1 MQAGGRMTT
10 TDLTVLAPEA
20 FSFAG
25 TVHSHGWAVL
35 APHAWDP
42 DAPVLERVHRLPTG
56 RVVLLGLRPR
66 SGSGPPAVAV
76 AIRQVGALEPHEEAS
91 IRGNVRRMLRL
102 DEDLSDFHRACR
114 RRGGR
119 WARVAED
126 GLGRLLRSPT
136 VFEDVVKT
144 ICTTNVQWA
153 GTKRMVAGLVEVC
166 GAAAPEAV
174 APPAGRRRAFP
185 TPEAVAAVDAGTL
198 REEAGLGYRAPYVH
212 ELARRVASGDLE
224 LEALA
229 DSELPTREL
238 ERELRDIRGVGPYA
252 AATLLM
258 LLGRYDVLAVDSVF
272 RSFVADRYFGGETPD
287 DDEARAVY
295 RDWGR
300 WRFLAYWYDL
310 WQGTEEEL

>member
-1 MQAGGRMTT
+1 MAT

-20 FSFAG
+20 FSFGG

-42 DAPVLERVHRLPTG
+42 DAPLLERVHRLPDG
-56 RVVLLGLRPR
+56 RVVALGLRPR
-66 SGSGPPAVAV
+66 TGSDPSAVEV
-76 AIRQVGALEPHEEAS
+76 EVRHVGSLETHQEES
-91 IRGNVRRMLRL
+91 VRTDVRRMLRL
-102 DEDLSDFHRACR
+102 DEDLSGFHRECR

-119 WARVAED
+119 WARVAEE

-144 ICTTNVQWA
+144 ICTTNVQWG
-153 GTKRMVAGLVEVC
+153 GTKRMVAGLVELC
-166 GAAAPEAV
+166 GSPAPGAV
-174 APPAGRRRAFP
+174 APPAGRLRAFP
-185 TPEAVAAVDAGTL
+185 APEAVAAVDAGTL

-212 ELARRVASGDLE
+212 ELARRVSSGELE

-229 DSELPTREL
+229 DSNLSTPEL
-238 ERELRDIRGVGPYA
+238 ERELRSIRGVGPYA

-272 RSFVADRYFGGETPD
+272 RSFVAERYFGGETPD
-287 DDEARAVY
+287 DAEARAVY
-295 RDWGR
+295 EGWGR
-300 WRFLAYWYDL
+300 WRFLAYWFDL
-310 WQGTEEEL
+310 WQGAAEDL